1 MSGLKRKFSCSGFTL
16 VEVLI
21 ASAILGI
28 ILFALTSYMSFQL
41 TQQRR
46 LTQKYAVLSLGN
58 LIQSTLTDP
67 ANCPCQ
73 FPGTF
78 DETLTNPSLKMDKVL
93 ASCQP
98 GSGTLVGKGSELVNS
113 AGLTPSSVAFTNIKL
128 AGGNQYTGT
137 VEVDFDPSSVAG
149 PLRPLQIPLR
159 VFTSQLAPKKTKI
172 NGCINTA
179 PSLGSICSSL
189 GGTFNA
195 QTQSCSFSGQTQCA
209 NLGGTW
215 INGKG
220 CELQAPCGPLDPN
233 SMIWQQCYGN
243 LANPG
248 QVVCTP
254 SGWVCNPGNASGF

>member
-1 MSGLKRKFSCSGFTL
+1 MSRSTPNLNQIGFTL
-16 VEVLI
+16 IEVVI
-21 ASAILGI
+21 SSAILGI

-58 LIQSTLTDP
+58 LIQSTFTDP

-78 DETLTNPSLKMDKVL
+78 DETLTNPSLTMDKVL
-93 ASCQP
+93 ASCVP
-98 GSGTLVGKGSELVNS
+98 GSGDLVAKGSDLINSSGLVP
-113 AGLTPSSVAFTNIKL
+113 LSVAFTNIKP

-172 NGCINTA
+172 NSCINTA
-179 PSLGSICSSL
+179 PSLASMCASL
-189 GGTFNA
+189 GGTFNSTS
-195 QTQSCSFSGQTQCA
+195 QTCALSAPAQCA
-209 NLGGTW
+209 SLGGSW
-215 INGKG
+215 VGGKCQFG
-220 CELQAPCGPLDPN
+220 SGGSPCGGPPPTPPPLGA
-233 SMIWQQCYGN
+233 C
-243 LANPG
+243 L
-248 QVVCTP
+248 CTSTGWSCM
-254 SGWVCNPGNASGF
+254 SGAGAGP